1 MVLSVVVVVVPRWN
15 RERGSA
21 SLGSFD
27 PSALRL
33 STWVRMN
40 ISAEL
45 PTGEDLPRLE
55 VEPWSLALVIGGTFQ
70 LECPESRN
78 RTLAADPV
86 VVRLESGL
94 GVVVGFRMSL
104 LTSRRA
110 LTSDTAIVL
119 LALSLL
125 QLLPVPLLALVH
137 STTVDV
143 WFHFDIVH
151 VNGLDRATMIEDIN
165 DERPPRNLFKPA
177 IIGLLV
183 LDLLMST
190 IGIVLFF
197 VFDQEDAYLILG
209 VLLAMLVL
217 KLVADSLAVVAS
229 FHKTLTLVAQRRL
242 RAAFVSLKC
251 IQLLASC
258 TIELFLL
265 LSVISLHRSWQLA
278 QRRSSYTLV
287 YLMASFY
294 TVYLVVYSMILVR
307 CELSLLLPSESLS
320 CVRVSDR
327 SRLANMM
334 TIAKS
339 VALRFIE
346 HDIHVSGDYDLADDY
361 SYSPVTAITT
371 DSGFTSLYDASP
383 RASSSKKSSQV
394 MIRYDQVPPVAYSQ
408 TLDKE
413 QRGALFDRP

>member
-1 MVLSVVVVVVPRWN
+1 
-15 RERGSA
+15 
-21 SLGSFD
+21 LGSFD

-40 ISAEL
+40 ISAKL

>member
-1 MVLSVVVVVVPRWN
+1 
-15 RERGSA
+15 
-21 SLGSFD
+21 
-27 PSALRL
+27 
-33 STWVRMN
+33 MN
-40 ISAEL
+40 ISAKL

-242 RAAFVSLKC
+242 RAAFVGLKC

>member
-1 MVLSVVVVVVPRWN
+1 
-15 RERGSA
+15 
-21 SLGSFD
+21 
-27 PSALRL
+27 
-33 STWVRMN
+33 
-40 ISAEL
+40 
-45 PTGEDLPRLE
+45 
-55 VEPWSLALVIGGTFQ
+55 
-70 LECPESRN
+70 
-78 RTLAADPV
+78 
-86 VVRLESGL
+86 
-94 GVVVGFRMSL
+94 
-104 LTSRRA
+104 
-110 LTSDTAIVL
+110 
-119 LALSLL
+119 
-125 QLLPVPLLALVH
+125 
-137 STTVDV
+137 
-143 WFHFDIVH
+143 
-151 VNGLDRATMIEDIN
+151 MIEDIN

-183 LDLLMST
+183 LDLFMST

-307 CELSLLLPSESLS
+307 CELSLLLLSVSLSLS